1 MKTYEVI
8 LPKFGRMQEATLVE
22 WLKKVGDRVEE
33 GEPIFSIETD
43 KASQEVKSE
52 AAGRLVEIRVA
63 AGNVA
68 QVGDVVGLLEVEEG
82 IKKPARPESPSE
94 RQIPGEQS
102 PRHVAETIPLE
113 GMRRVIAERM
123 VESLRES
130 AQLTLTREVDVTETA
145 RRREAEISP
154 TAIVVQSV
162 VRALANHRLLNS
174 SLEGQVIRVWNR
186 VHIGVAVA
194 LEGGGLVVP
203 VIRGA
208 EGKDVRELSAE
219 IAELARRAELGQLTQ
234 EEVTGGTFTVT
245 NLGMYGIDAFTPIL
259 NPPEVAVL
267 GIGRWV
273 DKPAVVDGKVVVRTM
288 AVLSLTVDHRVVDGA
303 PAAAFLREVADLL
316 QKGDFGQLQGTGPAE
331 VMQAAE
337 ALTR

>member
-22 WLKKVGDRVEE
+22 WLKKEGDRVEE

-52 AAGRLVEIRVA
+52 ASGRLKEIRVA

-68 QVGDVVGLLEVEEG
+68 QVGDVVGLLEIEEG
-82 IKKPARPESPSE
+82 KPVPAQARPPSE
-94 RQIPGEQS
+94 EPPPGEQMS
-102 PRHVAETIPLE
+102 EHAGETIPLE

-123 VESLRES
+123 VASLREA
-130 AQLTLTREVDVTETA
+130 AQLTLTREVDVTESA
-145 RRREAEISP
+145 RRREPDISP
-154 TAIVVQSV
+154 TAIVIQTAA
-162 VRALANHRLLNS
+162 RALANHRILNS
-174 SLEGQVIRVWNR
+174 SLVGQSIHVWDR
-186 VHIGVAVA
+186 PHVGVAIA
-194 LEGGGLVVP
+194 LQGGGLVVP
-203 VIRGA
+203 VIREA
-208 EGKDVRELSAE
+208 EGKDVRKLSAE

-273 DKPAVVDGKVVVRTM
+273 EKPAALDGKIVIRTM
-288 AVLSLTVDHRVVDGA
+288 GVLSLTVDHRVVDGA
-303 PAAAFLREVADLL
+303 PAAAFLKEVADRLE
-316 QKGDFGQLQGTGPAE
+316 QGDFT
-331 VMQAAE
+331 
-337 ALTR
+337 